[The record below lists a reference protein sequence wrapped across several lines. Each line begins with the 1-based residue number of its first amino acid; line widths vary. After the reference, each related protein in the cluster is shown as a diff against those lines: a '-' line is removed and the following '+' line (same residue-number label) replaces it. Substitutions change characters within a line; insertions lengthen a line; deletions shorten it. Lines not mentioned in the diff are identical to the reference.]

1 MGIRKP
7 PVPPAS
13 GLLQRHAK
21 LMRAGSL
28 VILLTCLDLTISLG
42 QTPDTGWELRP
53 KVTADIELLPRLR
66 IQTWVENHDGL
77 NYRFDRWRTGALLNR
92 RLKPILKPHRQDID
106 DEKEHHLV
114 FGAGYEYLHTIQNG
128 SLKIEN
134 RILTQVTPNYAPGA
148 GLLITDRNR
157 AEFRWVNGVYDF
169 RYRNK
174 LVVERAFEIN
184 RFVFKPYLSGE
195 LYYDRNHHSW
205 NQSRYGFGVQFPYKK
220 ALMLD
225 TYLLHQNCTSCSQN
239 PINMVG
245 IYLTFYLRRSK

>member
-1 MGIRKP
+1 
-7 PVPPAS
+7 
-13 GLLQRHAK
+13 
-21 LMRAGSL
+21 MRAGCL
-28 VILLTCLDLTISLG
+28 VILLTCLDETISLG

-66 IQTWVENHDGL
+66 IQTWVENEDGL
-77 NYRFDRWRTGALLNR
+77 NFRFDRWRTGALLNR

-157 AEFRWVNGVYDF
+157 AEFRWVNAVYDF

-225 TYLLHQNCTSCSQN
+225 TYLLHQNCTTCSQN

-245 IYLTFYLRRSK
+245 LYLTFFFRSSK